1 MTGKVGGMELKG
13 TTVLILGG
21 AGLVGEAVARAFLA
35 QGPHRVVI
43 AGLTREEAE
52 GSVAELREEFGHTDA
67 LIDPFWGDLFVP
79 AAMKD
84 RPRREILED
93 PQARDQLVND
103 LYGELTEEVFQR
115 SALGELLLDV
125 RPEIVIDSIN
135 TAGALAYQNF
145 FNSAF
150 ALREEARD
158 GGADLGAV
166 EKHLAT
172 SYLPQLIRHTQ
183 IGLKG
188 MTEVG
193 TRIYLKIGTVG
204 TGGMGMNIP
213 FTHSEERPSR
223 MLMAKSSLAGAH
235 TLLLYLMART
245 PGGPAVKE
253 IKPTAAI
260 SWKALGSGPIKFR
273 HHVLQRCDAVAPL
286 PLDRAFLPEAEAGFT
301 CLDDPIEGVYL
312 HSGENG
318 LFSLGEF
325 ETLTALGLMEFVTPE
340 EIASNVLQEVL
351 AHPTGRDVIASM
363 DAATMGPT
371 YRAGV
376 LRSAAIERMEKMERE
391 SGIESVAYEM
401 LGPPRLTKLLF
412 EGAILRRLY
421 RSYDAALALDPEKTA
436 EMAQG
441 LVEGDEDLRQRI
453 VSTGV
458 PILVRDGGSLLR
470 GPVVKVLPPEP
481 ETHPL
486 EEKVVESGWVDLRP
500 RNWERWQARIRSVV
514 DELRKQPGVEKG
526 SRTDFDYGD
535 SAQEMRP
542 GRMAAWVFRVED
554 RGDRIKW

>member
-1 MTGKVGGMELKG
+1 MTPTVGGMELKG
-13 TTVLILGG
+13 STVLILGG
-21 AGLVGEAVARAFLA
+21 AGLVGEAVARALLDH
-35 QGPHRVVI
+35 GPRRVVI
-43 AGLTREEAE
+43 AGLLQEEAE
-52 GSVAELREEFGHTDA
+52 ESVAELKEEFGDGDA
-67 LIDPFWGDLFVP
+67 HIDPFWGDLFVP
-79 AAMKD
+79 DDMKD
-84 RPRREILED
+84 RPRWELLDD
-93 PQARDQLVND
+93 PVARNRLVND
-103 LYGELTEEVFQR
+103 LYGELTDEVYRR
-115 SALGELLLDV
+115 SALGRLLLDV
-125 RPEIVIDSIN
+125 RPDVVIDSIN

-145 FNSAF
+145 FSSAL
-150 ALREEARD
+150 ALREDARE
-158 GGADLGAV
+158 GGADLAEV

-260 SWKALGSGPIKFR
+260 SWKALGQGPIRFR
-273 HHVLQRCDAVAPL
+273 HHVLERCDAVAPL
-286 PLDRAFLPEAEAGFT
+286 PLDEAFLPDADRGFKS
-301 CLDDPIEGVYL
+301 LNEPIEGVFI

-340 EIASNVLQEVL
+340 EIASNVVQEIL
-351 AHPTGRDVIASM
+351 AHPTGRDVVAAL

-376 LRSAAIERMEKMERE
+376 LRGAAIERMEKMEAE
-391 SGIESVAYEM
+391 SGVESVAYEM
-401 LGPPRLTKLLF
+401 LGPPRLTKILF
-412 EGAILRRLY
+412 EATILKRLFGT
-421 RSYDAALALDPEKTA
+421 YDAALEMDPEETA
-436 EMAQG
+436 EKAEA
-441 LVEGDEDLRQRI
+441 LVENDADFRQRI

-458 PILVRDGGSLLR
+458 PILVSDAGSLLR
-470 GPVVKVLPPEP
+470 GPVVKVLPPDP
-481 ETHPL
+481 ENTPL
-486 EEKVVESGWVDLRP
+486 DQKVVDAGWVDLRP
-500 RNWERWQARIRSVV
+500 KNWEQWKKRVEAVV
-514 DELRKQPGVEKG
+514 HELRHQPGVEEG

-535 SAQEMRP
+535 SASELRP
-542 GRMAAWVFRVED
+542 GRLAAWVFRIED
-554 RGDRIKW
+554 QGDRIKW

>member
-1 MTGKVGGMELKG
+1 M
-13 TTVLILGG
+13 
-21 AGLVGEAVARAFLA
+21 
-35 QGPHRVVI
+35 
-43 AGLTREEAE
+43 
-52 GSVAELREEFGHTDA
+52 
-67 LIDPFWGDLFVP
+67 
-79 AAMKD
+79 
-84 RPRREILED
+84 
-93 PQARDQLVND
+93 
-103 LYGELTEEVFQR
+103 
-115 SALGELLLDV
+115 LLLDV
-125 RPEIVIDSIN
+125 EPDIVIDSIN

-150 ALREEARD
+150 ALRETARQ
-158 GGADLGAV
+158 GMADLGEV
-166 EKHLAT
+166 ERHLAT

-183 IGLKG
+183 IGLRG

-245 PGGPAVKE
+245 PGGPSVKE

-260 SWKALGSGPIKFR
+260 SWKGLGNGPIKFR
-273 HHVLQRCDAVAPL
+273 HHVLERCDAVAPL
-286 PLDRAFLPEAEAGFT
+286 PLNEAFLPEAERGFKR
-301 CLDDPIEGVYL
+301 LGEPIEGVYL

-340 EIASNVLQEVL
+340 EIASNVVQEIR
-351 AHPTGRDVIASM
+351 AHPTGRDVVASL

-376 LRSAAIERMEKMERE
+376 LRGAAIERMEELERE
-391 SGIESVAYEM
+391 SGVEAVAYEM

-412 EGAILRRLY
+412 EGSILKRLY
-421 RSYDAALALDPEKTA
+421 GTYGAAVDLDPEETA
-436 EMAQG
+436 QKAQAM
-441 LVEGDEDLRQRI
+441 VDDNADFRQRI

-458 PILVRDGGSLLR
+458 PILVSDGGSLLR

-481 ETHPL
+481 EDEAL
-486 EEKVVESGWVDLRP
+486 MEKVVASGWVDLRP
-500 RNWERWQARIRSVV
+500 ENWVCWKDRLQALTTQLRER
-514 DELRKQPGVEKG
+514 PGVEKG
-526 SRTDFDYGD
+526 SRTDFDHGD
-535 SAQEMRP
+535 SCGEIRP

-554 RGDRIKW
+554 HGDRIKW